1 MIDIDW
7 TLGALIINF
16 LVLVFLLNVVLFR
29 PIRKALKERQARLDA
44 QAADINLM
52 ETQGLGLDS
61 EIKDKLAAARRE
73 GAGAREV
80 LKEEGAAAETSLLA
94 EVKRE
99 AEISRIATSVA
110 RRRAPLLPYARQAL
124 TRLSASCRLVLL
136 TKGEYEL
143 QRRRVVASGLEGLFE
158 KVMIVDHK
166 DAATFRQLAAELK
179 VRIPA
184 KVNADSEGNAN
195 GIPGRRRTVLGA

>member
-7 TLGALIINF
+7 TLGALLINF

-52 ETQGLGLDS
+52 ETQGQGLDS

-73 GAGAREV
+73 GAGAREA
-80 LKEEGAAAETSLLA
+80 LKEEGAAAEASLLE

-99 AEISRIATSVA
+99 ADLEWSRVEQKIKDDMA
-110 RRRAPLLPYARQAL
+110 RAREALKAQAQSFAQLLASKILGRE
-124 TRLSASCRLVLL
+124 LS
-136 TKGEYEL
+136 
-143 QRRRVVASGLEGLFE
+143 
-158 KVMIVDHK
+158 
-166 DAATFRQLAAELK
+166 
-179 VRIPA
+179 
-184 KVNADSEGNAN
+184 
-195 GIPGRRRTVLGA
+195 